1 MYLLTELDF
10 TNRNNKKY
18 IIYILKYINI
28 MNEYDVIVVGG
39 GHAGLEAAYAVDR
52 IGLSCALVTLRKQSI
67 GQMSCNPA
75 IGGLGK
81 SHIVREIDAMG
92 GLMPIATD
100 MSGIQYRTLNTRK
113 GDAVQALRVQC
124 DRKLYKQA
132 AQKIIKKTNIEII
145 EGEVEDLV
153 VEGKKVK
160 GVVTNKNIVKGKR
173 TILTTGTFLNG
184 RMYTGEEIEIG
195 GRSGDLSS
203 IPLSKKLYQ
212 LNIPMGRLKT
222 GTPPRIKL
230 SSINI
235 NLMEEQPGERPTP
248 WMSLNERPKKHQK
261 QLSCFIT
268 RTNKTTHEII
278 KKNTHLS
285 AMYSGNIVGIGPR
298 YCPSIE
304 DKVNRFKNKEGHQIF
319 IEPEGINKDLIY
331 PNGVS
336 TSLPKDIQLEFIQ
349 SIRGMRNAIITEY
362 GYAVEYDFIDPRII
376 KPTLEAKF
384 LQGFYLA
391 GQINGTTGY
400 EEAAAQGLIA
410 GINAANSIKKKDEFI
425 LERDEAYIGVLIND
439 LTNHGITEPYRM
451 FTSRAEHRLLL
462 SQNNA
467 EQRLLLKAHNLG
479 LISNKR
485 KEEFLLKEK
494 KYKKFFNS
502 ILKKTKTKTFID
514 NKNKTKHLKENKNL
528 YQLLSRPDVNPNRL
542 YKPKKHEKSLY
553 DRSVVEIKYKGYI
566 EKQLREIKKTK
577 KQNNKKIPKSF
588 DYNSIEGLSNEVKEK
603 LHQNKPRT
611 IGDANIIE
619 GITPAAINL
628 ILIYLKKAELL
639 EQNA

>member
-1 MYLLTELDF
+1 
-10 TNRNNKKY
+10 
-18 IIYILKYINI
+18 

-52 IGLSCALVTLRKQSI
+52 IGLSCALVTLRKKSI

-92 GLMPIATD
+92 GLMPKVTD

-124 DRKLYKQA
+124 DRKLYRKA

-145 EGEVEDLV
+145 EGEVKDLV
-153 VEGKKVK
+153 LEGKKVK
-160 GVVTNKNIVKGKR
+160 GVVTDKNVLKGKK

-184 RMYTGEEIEIG
+184 RMYTGEEIETG
-195 GRSGDLSS
+195 GRLGDPSS

-222 GTPPRIKL
+222 GTPPRIKF

-235 NLMEEQPGERPTP
+235 DQMEEQPGERPTP
-248 WMSLNERPKKHQK
+248 WMSLYDRPKKHQK

-268 RTNKTTHEII
+268 RTNKITHEII
-278 KKNTHLS
+278 ENNTHLS

-319 IEPEGINKDLIY
+319 IEPEGINKDLVY
-331 PNGVS
+331 PNGIS
-336 TSLPKDIQLEFIQ
+336 TSLPKNIQLEFVQ
-349 SIRGMRNAIITEY
+349 SIRGLSNAVITEY
-362 GYAVEYDFIDPRII
+362 GYAVEYDFIDPRVI
-376 KPTLEAKF
+376 KPTLETKF
-384 LQGFYLA
+384 LQNFYLA

-400 EEAAAQGLIA
+400 EEAAAQGLLA
-410 GINAANSIKKKDEFI
+410 GINASNSVKKKDEFI
-425 LERDEAYIGVLIND
+425 LERNEAYIGVLIND

-467 EQRLLLKAHNLG
+467 EQRLLLKAHKLG
-479 LISNKR
+479 LISDKR
-485 KEEFLLKEK
+485 KEQYLSREE
-494 KYKKFFNS
+494 KYKVFFNTN
-502 ILKKTKTKTFID
+502 LKKTKVNMFID
-514 NKNKTKHLKENKNL
+514 NNNNTNKLNESKSLH
-528 YQLLSRPDVNPNRL
+528 QLLSRPDVDPKKL
-542 YKPKKHEKSLY
+542 YKPSKKEKSLY
-553 DRSVVEIKYKGYI
+553 ERSIVEIKYKGYI

-577 KQNNKKIPKSF
+577 KQNNKKIPTTFNYCSV
-588 DYNSIEGLSNEVKEK
+588 DGLSNEVKEK
-603 LHQNKPRT
+603 LNHQKPRT
-611 IGDANIIE
+611 IGDASIIE
-619 GITPAAINL
+619 GVTPAAINL
-628 ILIYLKKAELL
+628 ILIYLKKAEML

>member
-1 MYLLTELDF
+1 M
-10 TNRNNKKY
+10 NK
-18 IIYILKYINI
+18 
-28 MNEYDVIVVGG
+28 YDVVVVGG

-52 IGLSCALVTLRKQSI
+52 IGLSCALVTFKKKSI

-92 GLMPIATD
+92 GLMSRATD

-132 AQKIIKKTNIEII
+132 TQKIIKNTNIEVI
-145 EGEVEDLV
+145 EGEVKDLI
-153 VEGKKVK
+153 VEGNKVK
-160 GVVTNKNIVKGKR
+160 GVMTNNNTVLGKR

-184 RMYTGEEIEIG
+184 KMYSGEEVEIG
-195 GRSGDLSS
+195 GRSGDPSS

-230 SSINI
+230 SSIDI
-235 NLMEEQPGERPTP
+235 NEMEEQPGEKPTP
-248 WMSLNERPKKHQK
+248 WMSLYKRPKKHQK
-261 QLSCFIT
+261 QLSCYIT
-268 RTNKTTHEII
+268 RTNKTTHKII
-278 KKNTHLS
+278 EQNTHLS

-319 IEPEGINKDLIY
+319 IEPEGINKDLVY

-336 TSLPKDIQLEFIQ
+336 TSLPKKIQEEFIQ
-349 SIRGMRNAIITEY
+349 SINGMKDAVITEY
-362 GYAVEYDFIDPRII
+362 GYAVEYDFIDPRSI
-376 KPTLEAKF
+376 KPTMETKF
-384 LQGFYLA
+384 LDNFYLA

-400 EEAAAQGLIA
+400 EEAAAQGLMA
-410 GINAANSIKKKDEFI
+410 GINAANSIKKREEFV
-425 LERDEAYIGVLIND
+425 LERSEAYIGVLIND

-467 EQRLLLKAHNLG
+467 EQRLLLKAHKQG
-479 LISNKR
+479 LISEER
-485 KEEFLLKEK
+485 KEEYLLKEER
-494 KYKKFFNS
+494 YKNFFNNN
-502 ILKKTKTKTFID
+502 LRKTKVNTFVD
-514 NKNKTKHLKENKNL
+514 NNNNTNKLSESKSL
-528 YQLLSRPDVNPNRL
+528 YQLLSRPDVNPKKL
-542 YKPKKHEKSLY
+542 YKPNKKEKSFY
-553 DRSVVEIKYKGYI
+553 ERSVVEIKYKGYI
-566 EKQLREIKKTK
+566 EKQLREIKKTR
-577 KQNNKKIPKSF
+577 KQNNKKIPTSF
-588 DYNSIEGLSNEVKEK
+588 DYCSVEGLSNEVKEK
-603 LHQNKPRT
+603 LNHHKPRT

-619 GITPAAINL
+619 GVTPAAINL

>member
-1 MYLLTELDF
+1 
-10 TNRNNKKY
+10 
-18 IIYILKYINI
+18 

-52 IGLSCALVTLRKQSI
+52 IGLSCALVTLRKKSI

-92 GLMPIATD
+92 GLMPKATD

-124 DRKLYKQA
+124 DRKLYKKA

-145 EGEVEDLV
+145 EGEVKDLLV
-153 VEGKKVK
+153 VGKKVK
-160 GVVTNKNIVKGKR
+160 GVVTDKNVLKGKK

-195 GRSGDLSS
+195 GRLGDPSS

-235 NLMEEQPGERPTP
+235 DQMEEQPGERPTP
-248 WMSLNERPKKHQK
+248 WMSLYDRPKKHQK

-278 KKNTHLS
+278 EKNTHLS

-319 IEPEGINKDLIY
+319 IEPEGINKDLVY
-331 PNGVS
+331 PNGIS
-336 TSLPKDIQLEFIQ
+336 TSLPKNIQLEFVQ
-349 SIRGMRNAIITEY
+349 SIRGLSNAVITEY
-362 GYAVEYDFIDPRII
+362 GYAVEYDFIDPRVI
-376 KPTLEAKF
+376 KPTLETKF
-384 LQGFYLA
+384 LQNFYLA

-400 EEAAAQGLIA
+400 EEAAAQGLLA
-410 GINAANSIKKKDEFI
+410 GINASNSIKKKDEFI
-425 LERDEAYIGVLIND
+425 LERNEAYIGVLIND

-479 LISNKR
+479 LIGNGR
-485 KEEFLLKEK
+485 KTDYLLEK
-494 KYKKFFNS
+494 KN
-502 ILKKTKTKTFID
+502 I
-514 NKNKTKHLKENKNL
+514 KNFST
-528 YQLLSRPDVNPNRL
+528 
-542 YKPKKHEKSLY
+542 
-553 DRSVVEIKYKGYI
+553 
-566 EKQLREIKKTK
+566 
-577 KQNNKKIPKSF
+577 
-588 DYNSIEGLSNEVKEK
+588 
-603 LHQNKPRT
+603 
-611 IGDANIIE
+611 
-619 GITPAAINL
+619 L
-628 ILIYLKKAELL
+628 I
-639 EQNA
+639 